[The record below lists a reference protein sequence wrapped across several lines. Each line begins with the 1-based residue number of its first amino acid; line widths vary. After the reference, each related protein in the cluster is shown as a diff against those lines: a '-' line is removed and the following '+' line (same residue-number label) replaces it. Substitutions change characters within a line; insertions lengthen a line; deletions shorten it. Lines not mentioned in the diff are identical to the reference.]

1 MHAQREFRVV
11 LIGSP
16 CVCNGP
22 FKVSPWEAFPKRT
35 CRADDGIQVPSE
47 PFPFDF
53 VARWEIA

>member
-11 LIGSP
+11 LIGPP
-16 CVCNGP
+16 CVCNVP
-22 FKVSPWEAFPKRT
+22 FKVCPWEAFLKRT
-35 CRADDGIQVPSE
+35 CRPDDGIQVPGE